1 MLSSLNER
9 RDAFHRDLLATCLTI
24 DEKHVCS
31 NADRSNRLSVTLS
44 LALSERLPGKLQ
56 VAKQPQRRQLLK
68 QFQSVVRR
76 FLRETLG
83 QLHQPWPMWS
93 ILGDETGLAAYE
105 QYSHLADWDSVAKKN
120 PDLKT
125 SVGDCLILPDAFVLE
140 SVGTRIDRQIKTET
154 VSAGDNRHRPKAK
167 LGRLQ
172 GSISCKWT
180 LNPEALNVALR
191 HNGRIPHIVVVT
203 GEPLPS
209 RLASLAIGAGDI
221 DKVYHFA
228 LPELVDA
235 AKQLDLQDALDSI
248 NMLIEGNRLGDIAE
262 LPLDLVN

>member
-9 RDAFHRDLLATCLTI
+9 RDAFHRDLLATCRTI

-44 LALSERLPGKLQ
+44 LALSEGLPGKLR
-56 VAKQPQRRQLLK
+56 VANENPRQRLLK
-68 QFQSVVRR
+68 QFQSLVQR

-83 QLHQPWPMWS
+83 QLRQPGSMWS

-105 QYSHLADWDSVAKKN
+105 QYSHADWDSVAKKH

-125 SVGDCLILPDAFVLE
+125 SLGDCLILPDAFVLE
-140 SVGTRIDRQIKTET
+140 SIGTRIDRPIKTET
-154 VSAGDNRHRPKAK
+154 VSAGDNSHRLKAK

-209 RLASLAIGAGDI
+209 RLASLAIGAGGI